1 MSFKEAEPLLM
12 QSVGKA
18 GEDAALRYLE
28 QKGYRCVGRNWR
40 CAYGEIDLI
49 MTEQEQL
56 VFVEV
61 KTRRSSSSEAAAAG
75 LTRVK
80 LERLIN
86 TIYHYLD
93 AHQHPAEG
101 WRLDLLTVS
110 IFKGEFVISHW
121 ENCLDW

>member
-1 MSFKEAEPLLM
+1 V
-12 QSVGKA
+12 QSIGKV
-18 GEDAALRYLE
+18 GEDAALRYLLK
-28 QKGYRCVGRNWR
+28 KGYEFIGRNWR

-49 MTEQEQL
+49 MADKQQL

-61 KTRRSSSSEAAAAG
+61 KTRRSASAEAAAAG
-75 LTRVK
+75 MTRVK
-80 LERLIN
+80 LERLVN

-101 WRLDLLTVS
+101 WRLDLVTVNMFQS
-110 IFKGEFVISHW
+110 EIVISHS